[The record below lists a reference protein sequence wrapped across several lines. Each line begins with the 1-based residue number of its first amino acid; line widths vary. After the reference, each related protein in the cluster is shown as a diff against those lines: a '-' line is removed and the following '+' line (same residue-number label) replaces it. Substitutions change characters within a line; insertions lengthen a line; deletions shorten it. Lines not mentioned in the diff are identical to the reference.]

1 METTRYYITIGG
13 DNEIGWIY
21 YHLPTDLEDETYIE
35 LKEDFVM
42 GGHLGDMFDKKDVA
56 QITEQEYNE
65 LYELLC
71 NGDGEYNETSNC
83 IEKLLKKYSS
93 EKYYL
98 FTFEDAFD
106 DAFGNSHKFIG
117 EMALSNRSIFY
128 PSCNECYISKTEIT
142 KEEYDEWDEIN

>member
-106 DAFGNSHKFIG
+106 EFDGHSHKFMNEI
-117 EMALSNRSIFY
+117 ALSDKSIFY
-128 PSCNECYISKTEIT
+128 KLYDEHHILKVQISK
-142 KEEYDEWDEIN
+142 KEYDEWNEVN